1 VEFDPLSEEFFD
13 DPYPAYRWLRD
24 QAPCYRNEEYGFW
37 ALARFDDVVT
47 AHRDWRTFSNEHGLR
62 LDQLTDPENR
72 AAKQNI
78 IFMDPPDREWM
89 RKLVSRAFTA
99 RAIARW
105 SRSPGP

>member
-1 VEFDPLSEEFFD
+1 MEFGPLSEEFFD

-24 QAPCYRNEEYGFW
+24 QAPCYRNE
-37 ALARFDDVVT
+37 
-47 AHRDWRTFSNEHGLR
+47 EHGLR

-89 RKLVSRAFTA
+89 RKLVSRAFTP